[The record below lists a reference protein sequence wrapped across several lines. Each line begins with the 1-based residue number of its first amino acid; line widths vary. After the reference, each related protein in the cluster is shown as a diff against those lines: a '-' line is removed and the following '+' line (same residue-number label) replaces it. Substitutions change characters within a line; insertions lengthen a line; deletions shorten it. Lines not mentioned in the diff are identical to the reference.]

1 MPNYVINEVIFPNVN
16 QEQQA
21 AILAKVNGNGLP
33 INFETLLPVLINYW
47 QGDTG
52 SIHEQVFPG
61 VALDWCTKNWS
72 TKWNAVALFVLPGE
86 TERYQQIVQTDTTLT
101 LTFKTAWSP
110 AYGWIVALF
119 NTFHL
124 EIVHNWLDEADR
136 IGYTD
141 RYYLEKDGWN
151 EWYRVPA
158 NQEMQRHLMFLRYGV
173 ESFEGDE

>member
-21 AILAKVNGNGLP
+21 AILAKVNGKWGP
-33 INFETLLPVLINYW
+33 IDFETLLPVPINYW
-47 QGDTG
+47 KGDTTL
-52 SIHEQVFPG
+52 IHDQVFPG

-86 TERYQQIVQTDTTLT
+86 AERYQQIVQTETSLT
-101 LTFKTAWSP
+101 LTFLTAWSP
-110 AYGWIVALF
+110 ACGWIVALF

-124 EIVHNWLDEADR
+124 EIVHNWLNEEDSV
-136 IGYTD
+136 GYTD
-141 RYYLEKDGWN
+141 HYYLEGAHGE
-151 EWYRVPA
+151 EWHRVPA

-173 ESFEGDE
+173 ESF